1 LNQLYTGDQI
11 ASHYVYAQNYT
22 YLWCVLLYSTG
33 LPILYPF
40 ACIFYFVL
48 YWVYKWLLLKFYAR
62 TTRFN
67 QDIPIKSV
75 QWIKIG
81 IALHLAAGSLMLSN
95 NRFFPHEEKEEG
107 PSAFGGYSAKVD
119 IGTDDE
125 TFFGVEYVKRLA
137 KGEQGSV
144 YLAFICLLGAFLIL
158 KYTVLS
164 WSIDLCIGLYRC
176 LAKCCKCAKKHEVRS
191 KDIYLEY
198 TVLALENMYIK
209 AMKDIEEFREDP
221 ADGKN
226 MVGVRFPEETS
237 FAQDAIEKIFNDR
250 KRQVEHVIDDHLIHL
265 HGLDKLGEFEE
276 LTYSQKLRYLMLN
289 QANLDKSQRVRMID
303 ITQSYNIHDSSQYSL
318 SKKLEDILDDNKD
331 YELLEEDIIS
341 PIK

>member
-1 LNQLYTGDQI
+1 VNTKKIVQQDLNQLYTGDQI

-22 YLWCVLLYSTG
+22 YLWCVLLYSAG

-81 IALHLAAGSLMLSN
+81 IAFHLAAGSFMLSN
-95 NRFFPHEEKEEG
+95 NRVFPDEEQG
-107 PSAFGGYSAKVD
+107 AGTLQGYDVD
-119 IGTDDE
+119 LGADKYA
-125 TFFGVEYVKRLA
+125 FFGDQYFKRMA

-144 YLAFICLLGAFLIL
+144 YLAFICVLIAFLIL
-158 KYTVLS
+158 KYTIIS
-164 WSIDLCIGLYRC
+164 WSIDFCSGLYRC
-176 LAKCCKCAKKHEVRS
+176 LAKCLKCTKKHEVKS

-198 TVLALENMYIK
+198 TVLSLENMYIK

-221 ADGKN
+221 ADGGN
-226 MVGVRFPEETS
+226 MTGVRYPEETS
-237 FAQDAIEKIFNDR
+237 FARE
-250 KRQVEHVIDDHLIHL
+250 
-265 HGLDKLGEFEE
+265 
-276 LTYSQKLRYLMLN
+276 
-289 QANLDKSQRVRMID
+289 
-303 ITQSYNIHDSSQYSL
+303 
-318 SKKLEDILDDNKD
+318 
-331 YELLEEDIIS
+331 
-341 PIK
+341 